1 MVDNWLDAKK
11 EDIGVESGLDLRAT
25 FCEPLRLGRE
35 SGFVLISAYAGGL
48 GNWEGGDVV

>member
-25 FCEPLRLGRE
+25 FL
-35 SGFVLISAYAGGL
+35 
-48 GNWEGGDVV
+48 